1 MAKINIPL
9 RNRLAYRQA
18 RSVIVA
24 ALIVGTLLSF
34 VQVLVD
40 YQGHKKEQH
49 EILNQILASMTQPAS
64 FAAYNFD
71 APAAL
76 QVTEGLV
83 GYKSIVSAQITDDFG
98 RALAASK
105 KAEGGSHARLPYD
118 IFGSNTTISLD
129 LQEQV
134 VFGEY
139 VGKLSIEI
147 DPNLSSESF
156 FDRSVVVFFSGI
168 IRNIILSLILLV
180 VFHTTLTR
188 VILEAHANTLNEDTQ
203 RIPIPLSHKE
213 DELGALLSAFNQR
226 FDTIEEKNKLIQK
239 TNDNLELMIQ
249 ERTRKLKETIE
260 ELEAFCYSISHD
272 LRAPLRAIHGFGSA
286 LEEELRDTITD
297 EQQDMF
303 HRVITAAKRMD
314 TLIKDLLQLSR
325 VFRHELQRE
334 NVNLTQ
340 ICEEVFSRVCAN
352 SPSRLGGTDSVD
364 DQKLDVHVD
373 WHCDPNMLICA
384 DTGLITILMENLLGN
399 AWKYSINGGNVAINV
414 GILEQGGE
422 RILYVLDNG
431 VGFNMKYRDKLFE
444 PFQRLHS
451 PQEFQGTGVGLAIVH
466 RIVKRHEG
474 RIWADSEV
482 GEGTT
487 MYFTLEPSP
496 THFEPPKDEDP
507 SIGAQL

>member
-9 RNRLAYRQA
+9 RNRLSYRQA
-18 RSVIVA
+18 RSVIVV

-40 YQGHKKEQH
+40 YQRHKKEQH
-49 EILNQILASMTQPAS
+49 EILNQILASMTQAAS

-83 GYKSIVSAQITDDFG
+83 GYKSIVNAQITDDFG
-98 RALAASK
+98 RTLAAST
-105 KAEGGSHARLPYD
+105 KAVNRNRTHLPYD
-118 IFGSNTTISLD
+118 VFGSNSTISLD

-139 VGKLSIEI
+139 VGKLSIEVN
-147 DPNLSSESF
+147 PNLSSESF

-168 IRNIILSLILLV
+168 IRNIILSLILLI

-203 RIPIPLSHKE
+203 RIPIPSSHKE

-226 FDTIEEKNKLIQK
+226 IDTIEEKNKLIQ
-239 TNDNLELMIQ
+239 NANNNLELMIQ
-249 ERTRKLKETIE
+249 ERTEKLKETIE

-272 LRAPLRAIHGFGSA
+272 LRAPLRSIHGFSSA
-286 LEEELRDTITD
+286 LEEELRDKVTD
-297 EQQDMF
+297 EQQDLF
-303 HRVITAAKRMD
+303 NRVITAAKRMD
-314 TLIKDLLQLSR
+314 ILIKDLLQLSR

-334 NVNLTQ
+334 DVNLTQ
-340 ICEEVFSRVCAN
+340 ICEEVFSSVSAN
-352 SPSRLGGTDSVD
+352 SPSRLDDTDSVGD
-364 DQKLDVHVD
+364 GKLNIHVD
-373 WHCDPNMLICA
+373 WNCDPNMGVYA

-399 AWKYSINGGNVAINV
+399 AWKYSINGGNAAINV
-414 GILEQGGE
+414 GILENGGE
-422 RILYVLDNG
+422 RILYVRDNG
-431 VGFNMKYRDKLFE
+431 VGFNMKYKDKLFE

-466 RIVKRHEG
+466 RIIKRHEG
-474 RIWADSEV
+474 RIWADSQV

-487 MYFTLEPSP
+487 MYFTLEPPPS
-496 THFEPPKDEDP
+496 HFKLPEDEIP
-507 SIGAQL
+507 R

>member
-9 RNRLAYRQA
+9 RNRLSYRQA

-40 YQGHKKEQH
+40 YQRHKKEQH
-49 EILNQILASMTQPAS
+49 EILNQILASMTQAAS

-83 GYKSIVSAQITDDFG
+83 GYKSIVNAQITDDFG
-98 RALAASK
+98 RTLAAST
-105 KAEGGSHARLPYD
+105 KAKNDNRTRLPYD
-118 IFGSNTTISLD
+118 VFGSNTTISLD

-139 VGKLSIEI
+139 VGKLSIEVN
-147 DPNLSSESF
+147 PNLSSESF

-180 VFHTTLTR
+180 VFHSTLTR
-188 VILEAHANTLNEDTQ
+188 VILEAHANTLDEDTQ
-203 RIPIPLSHKE
+203 RIPIPSSHKE

-226 FDTIEEKNKLIQK
+226 IDTIEEKNKLIL
-239 TNDNLELMIQ
+239 NANNNLELMIQ
-249 ERTRKLKETIE
+249 ERTEKLEETIE

-272 LRAPLRAIHGFGSA
+272 LRAPLRSIHGFSSA
-286 LEEELRDTITD
+286 LEEELRDKVTG

-303 HRVITAAKRMD
+303 NRVITATKRMD
-314 TLIKDLLQLSR
+314 ILIKDLLQLSR

-334 NVNLTQ
+334 DVNLTQ
-340 ICEEVFSRVCAN
+340 ICEEVFSSVSAN
-352 SPSRLGGTDSVD
+352 SPSRLDSADSADSID
-364 DQKLDVHVD
+364 DGKLDIHVD
-373 WHCDPNMLICA
+373 WNCDPNMDVYA

-399 AWKYSINGGNVAINV
+399 AWKYSINGGNAAINV
-414 GILEQGGE
+414 GILEHGGE
-422 RILYVLDNG
+422 RIFYVRDNG
-431 VGFNMKYRDKLFE
+431 VGFNMEYKDKLFE

-466 RIVKRHEG
+466 RIIKRHEG
-474 RIWADSEV
+474 RIWADSQV

-487 MYFTLEPSP
+487 MYFTLEPPPS
-496 THFEPPKDEDP
+496 HFELPEDEKP
-507 SIGAQL
+507 R